1 MHSLMTISTFRL
13 GIDVRVLLNTV
24 TYIAAMAFHCAS
36 LKFVD
41 DFAVYRNNVHSVAEK
56 KTKFVHRQ
64 IPRKTDWVAMMAIST
79 ST

>member
-1 MHSLMTISTFRL
+1 LKQSFTDCMHSLMTISTFRL

-56 KTKFVHRQ
+56 KQNSFIDRFPGKLTG
-64 IPRKTDWVAMMAIST
+64 
-79 ST
+79 